1 MGDVVVT
8 MAKVLRLHEYTGM
21 DGIRLDDIPIT
32 EPGAGEIR
40 INSDAFSLNYG
51 DFELFENKYMFS
63 MELPSRFGDE
73 CAGKVDAIGAGVKG
87 FSIGDRVSTIPW
99 MNEGYGVNG
108 EFAIVPAD
116 FATHHPENLTAEE
129 ACCIWVAYLTAY
141 YAFIDIAKVE
151 KQDTVLITAA
161 SSSAGMAAMEIC
173 RMFGAKT
180 IGTSRTNKNREFL
193 LDIGFDYVIAQSD
206 GKMSES
212 IMEYSAGKGARIIYD
227 PIGGKIVQDY
237 ASGMA
242 QNAIIFL
249 YGGMDPSPTV
259 LPEIEMTQK
268 AACLRPFSVYNH
280 VYDQES
286 RERGIRYVFDALS
299 KGDLKAY
306 VEKVYPLE
314 DFKQA
319 FEDQFQ
325 STTRR
330 GKMVVSTRS

>member
-1 MGDVVVT
+1 LGDVVAT
-8 MAKVLRLHEYTGM
+8 MAKVLRLHEYTGV
-21 DGIRLDDIPIT
+21 DGIRLDDIPMT
-32 EPGAGEIR
+32 EPGEGEIR
-40 INSDAFSLNYG
+40 IKSDAFSLNYG

-63 MELPSRFGDE
+63 MELPARFGDE
-73 CAGKVDAIGAGVKG
+73 CAGKVDAIGAGVEE

-108 EFAIVPAD
+108 EFAIIPAD
-116 FATHHPENLTAEE
+116 FVAHYPENLTAEE
-129 ACCIWVAYLTAY
+129 ACCIWVAYLTGY
-141 YAFIDIAKVE
+141 YAFIDIANVN

-173 RMFGAKT
+173 RMYGART

-193 LDIGFDYVIAQSD
+193 LDIGFDHVIAQSD
-206 GKMSES
+206 GEMSES
-212 IMEYSAGKGARIIYD
+212 IMEYSAGAGARIIYD

-237 ASGMA
+237 ADGMA

-259 LPEIEMTQK
+259 LPEIVMTQK

-280 VYDQES
+280 IYDKAS
-286 RERGIRYVFDALS
+286 RQRGIRFVFDALS

-306 VEKVYPLE
+306 VEKVYPLN
-314 DFKQA
+314 DFRQA
-319 FEDQFQ
+319 FEEQLQ